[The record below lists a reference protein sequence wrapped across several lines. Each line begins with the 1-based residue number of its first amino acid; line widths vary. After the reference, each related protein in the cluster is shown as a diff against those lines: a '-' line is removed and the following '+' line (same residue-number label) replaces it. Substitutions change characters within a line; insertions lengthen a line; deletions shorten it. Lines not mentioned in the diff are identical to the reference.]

1 MADKE
6 INTTELDEKEDEV
19 LKRIIDDAD
28 PEERQIIM
36 RKLSIT
42 KSGPL
47 PDADEFDRYEK
58 ALPGAGDRILQM
70 AEKEQEHRIELMKQ
84 EQTKYYK
91 SNDKITIVG
100 VISSTIVSISGIVG
114 AVTLG
119 IMGQPW
125 AGGLIGA
132 LSLGSIVANILKAT
146 SRNSD

>member
-6 INTTELDEKEDEV
+6 INTNEVDEKEDEV

-70 AEKEQEHRIELMKQ
+70 AEKEQEHRIELTKQ

-91 SNDKITIVG
+91 SNDKITLAG

-114 AVTLG
+114 AVILG
-119 IMGQPW
+119 VMGQPW
-125 AGGLIGA
+125 AGGFIGA

-146 SRNSD
+146 SRNND